1 MDYDKDESIQTET
14 DSPNTIETGK
24 NEQHPFDRLMFGSSR
39 NKHHVEDEK
48 RATETPAE
56 DNLLNQVNLEEIL
69 MHIDSLVGTAKQLK
83 PMFSKI
89 KPLFD
94 QFLKK

>member
-1 MDYDKDESIQTET
+1 MDYDNDESIQTET
-14 DSPNTIETGK
+14 DSPNSIETGK
-24 NEQHPFDRLMFGSSR
+24 NEHPFDRLMFGSSR
-39 NKHHVEDEK
+39 NKNHLAVEK
-48 RATETPAE
+48 KATETQAE
-56 DNLLNQVNLEEIL
+56 ANQVNLEEVM

-94 QFLKK
+94 QFLKR

>member
-1 MDYDKDESIQTET
+1 MDYDKEEHIQSKIE
-14 DSPNTIETGK
+14 SPNPTEIQYSE
-24 NEQHPFDRLMFGSSR
+24 HPFDRLMFGPSQSK
-39 NKHHVEDEK
+39 KHVDHEK
-48 RATETPAE
+48 KSTETSGE
-56 DNLLNQVNLEEIL
+56 DNLLDQVNLEEIM
-69 MHIDSLVGTAKQLK
+69 MHIDSLVGSAKQLK